1 MSANNLAAGYVL
13 HDDYPSLDDYLHLR
27 AASGLKP
34 VNSAQGA
41 AVIKGS
47 WYGCYVTTADDP
59 SKAVAMGR
67 IIGDGGWYFHIT
79 DMAVLPSHQRRGLGD
94 AVLKRLL
101 AKIKTDAAPGEAYVT
116 LMADPPGRRLYE
128 KNGFADAMPQEMGM
142 SLIMNISGSEGGA

>member
-1 MSANNLAAGYVL
+1 MSADNLAAGYVL
-13 HDDYPSLDDYLHLR
+13 HDGYPSLDNYLHLR
-27 AASGLKP
+27 TASGLKP
-34 VNSAQGA
+34 VNSAQGS

-47 WYGCYVTTADDP
+47 WYGCYVATADDP

-67 IIGDGGWYFHIT
+67 IIGDGGWYFHIA

-101 AKIKTDAAPGEAYVT
+101 AKIKADAAPGEPYIS

-142 SLIMNISGSEGGA
+142 SLIMNTSGSEGGA